1 MKIVKIALIS
11 VAVFAAAHTT
21 AQQAPADMAT
31 MYAQAQTEGL
41 SMGGFVAKMTE
52 LKTCNPKL
60 AEQVIDYAL
69 EQAGNDPVLVEE
81 VLKSVNNQCVDQ
93 DTLTTLAIAANIDPT
108 LITNALQTAAAAGPA
123 TAAPAPAI
131 AATPGGVGA
140 GGGTGTGDT
149 SLASGS

>member
-21 AQQAPADMAT
+21 AQQAPADIASL
-31 MYAQAQTEGL
+31 YAQAQTDGL

-81 VLKSVNNQCVDQ
+81 VLKAVNNQCIDQ

-123 TAAPAPAI
+123 TTATAPAI

-149 SLASGS
+149 TLASGS

>member
-1 MKIVKIALIS
+1 MKVVKIALIS
-11 VAVFAAAHTT
+11 LAVFTTAHTA
-21 AQQAPADMAT
+21 AQQAPADIGAL
-31 MYAQAQTEGL
+31 YAQAQADGL

-69 EQAGNDPVLVEE
+69 EQAAGDPVLVEE
-81 VLKSVNNQCVDQ
+81 VLKSVNNQCIDQ

-123 TAAPAPAI
+123 PLAPAPAI

>member
-11 VAVFAAAHTT
+11 LAVFAAANTT
-21 AQQAPADMAT
+21 AQQAPADIASL
-31 MYAQAQTEGL
+31 YAQAQTDGL

-60 AEQVIDYAL
+60 AEQVVDYAL

-81 VLKSVNNQCVDQ
+81 VLKAVNNQCIDQ

-123 TAAPAPAI
+123 PAAPAI

-149 SLASGS
+149 TLASGS

>member
-1 MKIVKIALIS
+1 MLIGFCLGT
-11 VAVFAAAHTT
+11 VA
-21 AQQAPADMAT
+21 AQEANAEVAT
-31 MYAQAQTEGL
+31 MFATAQAQGQSLTD
-41 SMGGFVAKMTE
+41 FVAQITN

-81 VLKSVNNQCVDQ
+81 VLKAVNNQCIDQ

-123 TAAPAPAI
+123 PAAPAI

-149 SLASGS
+149 TLASGS

>member
-1 MKIVKIALIS
+1 MKVVKIALIS
-11 VAVFAAAHTT
+11 LAVFAAAHTT

-31 MYAQAQTEGL
+31 LYAQAQTEGL

>member
-11 VAVFAAAHTT
+11 MAVFAATHTT
-21 AQQAPADMAT
+21 AQQAAADIAT
-31 MYAQAQTEGL
+31 LYAQAQTEGL

-81 VLKSVNNQCVDQ
+81 VLKSVNNQCIDQ

-108 LITNALQTAAAAGPA
+108 LITNALQTAAAAGSA